1 MIRKIIKKIIIILS
15 AMILLTGIN
24 CFAVTMTK
32 EEIIN
37 KDNTEYIKRTYTI
50 PESEE
55 KEFLLS
61 LEKQFKVD
69 KKTFE
74 LEKTDRSGGNIIDT
88 IDINTSKTII
98 TDTSNIDEIL
108 NILNPEI
115 EYNDEGFIG
124 TYKLDTNSI
133 EIEKKYNGY
142 KEYLV
147 EDTKTYIDLD
157 TNDLDNIPKQV
168 MKDGLVL
175 DLITTNWEVTDT
187 RNLQDNVIPSKYK
200 ATCYYATKKK
210 IDNPLTYIVKAD
222 YIGTAD
228 KVTQKDL
235 IYEVMYK
242 CISKDKNIYPI
253 IYLTGGTTLI
263 VFLIFI
269 GKRKNVVIYNYEN
282 KEWKLIGKQRINYP
296 KIKLDRYNYKAR
308 TNRFKIVLDG
318 KIVEKLN
325 GKMIRI
331 ERQKR
336 TIDRLIN
343 KENNIIPYTIDVVI

>member
-1 MIRKIIKKIIIILS
+1 MIKKIIKRIIIS
-15 AMILLTGIN
+15 ILLALMLTGVN
-24 CFAVTMTK
+24 CFAFTITK

-37 KDNTEYIKRTYTI
+37 KDNTEYIKRTYNI
-50 PESEE
+50 PELEE

-61 LEKQFKVD
+61 LEKQFKID

-74 LEKTDRSGGNIIDT
+74 LEKTDRSGGSIIDT

-115 EYNDEGFIG
+115 EYSEGGFTG

-157 TNDLDNIPKQV
+157 TNDLDNIPKHI

-175 DLITTNWEVTDT
+175 DLITTNWEITDT
-187 RNLQDNVIPSKYK
+187 RKLQDNTIPSKYK

-228 KVTQKDL
+228 KVTENDL

-253 IYLTGGTTLI
+253 LYLTGGTTLI

-269 GKRKNVVIYNYEN
+269 GRRKNVVIYNYEN
-282 KEWKLIGKQRINYP
+282 GEWKLIGKQSIKKS
-296 KIKLDRYNYKAR
+296 KIKLDRYNYNIR
-308 TNRFKIVLDG
+308 TNRFKIVLDEN
-318 KIVEKLN
+318 IVEKFN

-331 ERQKR
+331 VRQKR

-343 KENNIIPYTIDVVI
+343 KENNITPYTIDVVI